1 MFTYFYRILDKYGKP
16 VTAIAIFTDFNPKFR
31 PREYEYNYLGTRCI
45 FQFNTYKIADQSE
58 AVLLENDDPFSVVVL
73 TVLLA
78 LKRKNLDAEE
88 LYNLKFSLAKNL
100 LGRNIAKRK
109 VNDLLIFLQRYVSFA
124 DPFYNVKFDKQIEEL
139 TEIQQT
145 MGIRELVLDLAKK
158 EGVKEGIA
166 KGLEK
171 GIKESKTEF
180 VRNLLTTEKF
190 SISEIASLANVAEGF
205 VLKIQNSL

>member
-1 MFTYFYRILDKYGKP
+1 M
-16 VTAIAIFTDFNPKFR
+16 
-31 PREYEYNYLGTRCI
+31 
-45 FQFNTYKIADQSE
+45 
-58 AVLLENDDPFSVVVL
+58 LENDNPFSVVVL

-78 LKRKNLDAEE
+78 LKRKNLDDEE

-139 TEIQQT
+139 TENQQT

-205 VLKIQNSL
+205 VLKIQKSL

>member
-1 MFTYFYRILDKYGKP
+1 
-16 VTAIAIFTDFNPKFR
+16 
-31 PREYEYNYLGTRCI
+31 
-45 FQFNTYKIADQSE
+45 
-58 AVLLENDDPFSVVVL
+58 LLENDNPFSVVVL

-78 LKRKNLDAEE
+78 LKRKNLDDEE

-139 TEIQQT
+139 TENQQT

-205 VLKIQNSL
+205 VLKIQKSL